1 VNRRPV
7 CVPKT
12 SFLLIAYRQSGRAE
26 TIYYLSA
33 FGGKADIGR
42 LAVPIIAAAFD
53 PKRTLAGPKSCS
65 GNANFWAHGPLVPD
79 VP

>member
-33 FGGKADIGR
+33 FGGKADI
-42 LAVPIIAAAFD
+42 LD
-53 PKRTLAGPKSCS
+53 PTT
-65 GNANFWAHGPLVPD
+65 
-79 VP
+79 

>member
-7 CVPKT
+7 CVSKT

-33 FGGKADIGR
+33 LGGKADIGDE
-42 LAVPIIAAAFD
+42 LASPALSAYD
-53 PKRTLAGPKSCS
+53 PKRT
-65 GNANFWAHGPLVPD
+65 
-79 VP
+79 